1 MAMNKIKEL
10 SKILDPKEILEPKRK
25 AKGSLSTL
33 LDKRLDELTVSKKG
47 MSVPKV
53 LWGAERYGLQNT
65 KAFNALSESK
75 KLAYLERMTELNLA
89 LSAFIETSGH
99 NYGAKMILLSE
110 TLEEKSTYALFASDE
125 AVHLREFQNF
135 MNFDYNLQSH
145 FHPMLKPLAEVIRD
159 GSKTSLVFVIQVLLE
174 GFGMGH
180 YNGLKETC
188 LFDPL
193 KATYDQILKDEAR
206 HHGTGIIL
214 AKEET
219 PSKEDEEQIFE
230 YTRDFIN
237 AMQSAHWLS
246 QVFSDV
252 GEELSKAQQSQLWSD
267 LNFEKILQQRIL
279 KLKDMLS
286 KVDSFNL
293 IDRLEKSN
301 VFKVQID

>member
-1 MAMNKIKEL
+1 MNKTLEL
-10 SKILDPKEILEPKRK
+10 SKILDPDEILQPKRK
-25 AKGSLSTL
+25 TKGSLTTL

-47 MSVPKV
+47 ISAPKI
-53 LWGAERYGLQNT
+53 LWGPQRYGLQHS
-65 KAFNALSESK
+65 KAFNHLNEQDQN
-75 KLAYLERMTELNLA
+75 AYLERMTQLNLA

-110 TLEEKSTYALFASDE
+110 SLEEKSTYALFASDE

-135 MNFDYNLQSH
+135 INFDYSLETH
-145 FHPMLKPLAEVIRD
+145 YHPMLKPLAEVIRD

-188 LFDPL
+188 LFEPL
-193 KATYDQILKDEAR
+193 VGTYDQILKDEAR

-214 AKEET
+214 AKEELPT
-219 PSKEDEEQIFE
+219 KNDEDQIFE
-230 YTRDFIN
+230 YTRDFISS
-237 AMQSAHWLS
+237 MQSAHWLS
-246 QVFSDV
+246 QVFSDI
-252 GEELSKAQQSQLWSD
+252 GHELTKTQQSELWND
-267 LNFEKILQQRIL
+267 LNFEKILNQRVL
-279 KLKDMLS
+279 KLKDMLL

-293 IDRLEKSN
+293 IDRLEKDG